1 MIEKIIDDNENIL
14 WRGKPNA
21 FLYIVGDPRIY
32 LIALIWGIFDFF
44 FISIFLREFNLMRGF
59 FILFFIINSSFSCMV
74 CNFNADLQAFKLWV
88 YRICNYRQE
97 SLHQP
102 GSFWKRCK

>member
-21 FLYIVGDPRIY
+21 FLYIVGKPSIY

-44 FISIFLREFNLMRGF
+44 LENL
-59 FILFFIINSSFSCMV
+59 
-74 CNFNADLQAFKLWV
+74 A
-88 YRICNYRQE
+88 
-97 SLHQP
+97 
-102 GSFWKRCK
+102 